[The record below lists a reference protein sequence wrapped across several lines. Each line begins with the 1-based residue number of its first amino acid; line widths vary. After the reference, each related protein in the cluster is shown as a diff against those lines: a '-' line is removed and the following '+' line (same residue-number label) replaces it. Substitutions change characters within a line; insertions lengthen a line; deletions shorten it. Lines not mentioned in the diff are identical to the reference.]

1 MDSPVWLSDEE
12 GRPLPPPKHGGT
24 HNLFVGGGRRT
35 YMNENN
41 GAEQILSVSA
51 VNGIVKRILEDSPE
65 LNNIRV
71 RGEISNFTHH
81 ANGHMYF
88 SLKDA
93 NAQIRGVM
101 FQRYAGTLRF
111 KPEDGLEV
119 IVIGSVSAFEKRGEY
134 QFYVRHMQPAGIG
147 ALYLQFEKL
156 KKKLQ
161 SEGLFDPSRKKPI
174 PGFPRRIAVIT
185 SPTGAAVRDVINII
199 TRRFPAVEV
208 IVVPALV
215 QGAEAPASVR
225 SALRRAQEIPD
236 TDTILLVRGG
246 GSIEDLWG
254 FNDEQLARDI
264 AACKIPIVSGIG
276 HETDFTISD
285 FVADLRAPTP
295 SAAAEISVPDL
306 NELRFKLRST
316 QDRLNRRLLDL
327 ARFYRSRVET
337 MSVTLAP
344 SRILDMIDRRRQ
356 LLDDYS
362 KDMKKSCV
370 RMIETDRKQILHIE
384 EKLAAIDPRRVLARG
399 FALCTDQK
407 SGRVVR
413 SLAQVKHGAPMR
425 VTLHDGNFLARPD
438 LKTNPNQTGLDLE

>member
-1 MDSPVWLSDEE
+1 MSEKNGEE
-12 GRPLPPPKHGGT
+12 
-24 HNLFVGGGRRT
+24 N
-35 YMNENN
+35 
-41 GAEQILSVSA
+41 ILSISA
-51 VNGIVKRILEDSPE
+51 VNGIIKRTLEDSPS
-65 LNNIRV
+65 LTNIRV

-88 SLKDA
+88 SLKDE

-119 IVIGSVSAFEKRGEY
+119 VALGSVSVFEKRGEY

-156 KKKLQ
+156 KQKLQ
-161 SEGLFDPSRKKPI
+161 SEGIFDPSRKKLI
-174 PGFPRRIAVIT
+174 PRFPQKIAVVT

-199 TRRFPAVEV
+199 TRRFPSVEV
-208 IVVPALV
+208 IIVPALV
-215 QGAEAPASVR
+215 QGADAPRSVR
-225 SALRRAQEIPD
+225 AALKRAQNIPEIN
-236 TDTILLVRGG
+236 TILLVRGG

-264 AACKIPIVSGIG
+264 AASKIPIISGVG

-285 FVADLRAPTP
+285 FAADLRAPTP
-295 SAAAEISVPDL
+295 SAAAEIAVPDL
-306 NELRFKLRST
+306 NELRLKLRST
-316 QDRLNRRLLDL
+316 QERLNRRLLDL

-344 SRILDMIDRRRQ
+344 TRILDLIDRRRQ

-362 KDMKKSCV
+362 KEMKKGCS
-370 RMIETDRKQILHIE
+370 RLIDTNRKQVLHVE

-399 FALCTDQK
+399 FAICEDQK
-407 SGRVVR
+407 TGRVVR
-413 SLAQVKHGAPMR
+413 SVAQVKHGAPMR
-425 VTLHDGNFLARPD
+425 VTLHDGSFSARPD
-438 LKTNPNQTGLDLE
+438 LKTNPNQTGLDLDI